1 MYGRFNIKQVDEN
14 IIIFSYYAADE
25 EHIRAV
31 SVLFEVL
38 RQTYERMLFNFAKIC
53 THQLKNRLIMIVISE
68 KEQIGKLIRKIS
80 DAWLEA
86 MKLSGF
92 SDDQV
97 ELFKKE
103 LKKRNMI

>member
-38 RQTYERMLFNFAKIC
+38 RQTYEQMLFTVFLI
-53 THQLKNRLIMIVISE
+53 LK
-68 KEQIGKLIRKIS
+68 
-80 DAWLEA
+80 
-86 MKLSGF
+86 
-92 SDDQV
+92 
-97 ELFKKE
+97 
-103 LKKRNMI
+103 